1 MQWILITLKMCN
13 LKISF
18 GITGLDFLK
27 NLNIWKVY
35 ISMLREIINICM
47 HYYFMKHDFKK

>member
-1 MQWILITLKMCN
+1 MKWILLTLKMCN

-18 GITGLDFLK
+18 GITGLDFFK